1 MKKALLGLML
11 LGATAFAGPRIAV
24 GISIGAPPPP
34 AYVVRPACPG
44 PGYVWVDGYYRSRV
58 WVPGYWRAPVRYYA
72 PPPVRYYG
80 PPARYYVAP
89 PPHRGYDRDDYRRG
103 GDYRYGYHR

>member
-1 MKKALLGLML
+1 MKKALLGLTFL
-11 LGATAFAGPRIAV
+11 AATAFAGPRIAV

-44 PGYVWVDGYYRSRV
+44 PGYAWVTGYYSAGV
-58 WVPGYWRAPVRYYA
+58 WVPGYWRAPVRYYG

-80 PPARYYVAP
+80 PPARYYAAP
-89 PPHRGYDRDDYRRG
+89 PPYREYYRDG
-103 GDYRYGYHR
+103 YRYGYHR